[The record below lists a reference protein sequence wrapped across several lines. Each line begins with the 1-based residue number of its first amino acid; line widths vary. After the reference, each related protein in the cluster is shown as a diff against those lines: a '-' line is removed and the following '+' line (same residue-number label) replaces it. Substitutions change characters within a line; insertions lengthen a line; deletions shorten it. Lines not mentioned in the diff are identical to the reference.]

1 MRKTSN
7 NKNTKALLLLLLMA
21 VGVVKAQT
29 QFVEGWEK
37 IQTGVTEHL
46 FDVACINENEV
57 IACGENGK
65 ILKSDDGGA
74 TWSVRFEKEGFNM
87 VHVAFADE
95 QVGYACGAPES
106 GYQCLIVKTTDGGL
120 TWQEL
125 PNNVYANLWS
135 SGWNRPNHLFVV
147 DADTF
152 YLFCLNPSCLW
163 KISDGGQSFTSLDF
177 DPNVYIDFNARI
189 SHCELFFENE
199 TGYLVVV
206 DTDSD
211 YLYVFKTTNAGTTW
225 QLMRR
230 VVYHEYSVV
239 VHFFD
244 KNHIEILGSFD
255 DWSYN
260 LLVTENGFGSVVFE
274 NREGVPQLGSVSRAK
289 FTSDT
294 YGCILSGL
302 VLTKGS
308 TVWGSCIIKDGW
320 ENSIPAYHGLPECVY
335 EGTTQCPDLY
345 GMDGVDTT
353 FYIAAEDG
361 FIYKSAMV
369 SVTFLSENAT
379 ERSVHPN
386 PTTGTVRVEGEKA
399 AEIQVFNALGQLVK
413 TVQNTNEVNLH
424 GLPQGI
430 YLMRVALDDGTV
442 FTDKVVKE

>member
-1 MRKTSN
+1 MRTINLLKQ
-7 NKNTKALLLLLLMA
+7 KVLLILLLIA
-21 VGVVKAQT
+21 AGAVKAQS
-29 QFVEGWEK
+29 QFAEGWEK
-37 IQTGVTEHL
+37 IQTGVSEHL

-87 VHVAFADE
+87 VHVAFSDA

-125 PNNVYANLWS
+125 PNNVFANLES
-135 SGWNRPNHLFVV
+135 SGWDRPNHLFVV

-152 YLFCLNPSCLW
+152 YLFGLNPERLC
-163 KISDGGQSFTSLDF
+163 KTSDGGQSFTSLDF
-177 DPNVYIDFNARI
+177 DPDVYIDFNARI

-206 DTDSD
+206 DTDSE
-211 YLYVFKTTNAGTTW
+211 YLYVLKTTNAGTTW

-255 DWSYN
+255 DGSYN
-260 LLVTENGFGSVVFE
+260 LLVTENGFGSIDLE
-274 NREGVPQLGSVSRAK
+274 NREGLPQLGLVSHAK

-294 YGCILSGL
+294 YGCILSGT
-302 VLTKGS
+302 VLAKGS
-308 TVWGSCIIKDGW
+308 TVWGSCMIKNGW
-320 ENSIPAYHGLPECVY
+320 ENFNPANQGLPECVY
-335 EGTTQCPDLY
+335 EGTMQCPDLY

-361 FIYKSAMV
+361 LIYKSGMV
-369 SVTFLSENAT
+369 SITSLSENVT
-379 ERSVHPN
+379 ERSVYPN
-386 PTTGTVRVEGEKA
+386 PTTGIVRIDGEKA
-399 AEIQVFNALGQLVK
+399 IEIQVLNALGQLVK

-430 YLMRVALDDGTV
+430 YLLRVALEDGTV